1 MRIRTTPFQKLALAT
16 AASTIVL
23 FAVGGLVRG
32 TGSGLGCSAW
42 PECTPGKLFP
52 SGAVH
57 SLIEFSHRLLVLVTT
72 VLVAATGS
80 IAWRHH
86 RSAARILW
94 PALAAL
100 PLVIGQAVLG
110 GIVVRTDLSPWW
122 VTAHFALAL
131 AFVAGVVY
139 LATNSF
145 CVARPQD
152 KGQPEGSDPAF
163 ARLALATTI
172 ATGALLLVGTYVRA
186 RGAGLA
192 FTDWPLMNGRLVPVL
207 GGVATPMFAHRVL
220 AALVFPLVLWV
231 AIRARTMP
239 DRSKD
244 LVVLSGLAF
253 GLFAAQILAGA
264 ANVISRLK
272 PWAVV
277 THVALSVLI
286 WASLVALATV
296 ASRFSAVALEAGAP
310 TAAREPDTAAAGGSA
325 KDTITA

>member
-1 MRIRTTPFQKLALAT
+1 M
-16 AASTIVL
+16 
-23 FAVGGLVRG
+23 
-32 TGSGLGCSAW
+32 
-42 PECTPGKLFP
+42 
-52 SGAVH
+52 
-57 SLIEFSHRLLVLVTT
+57 
-72 VLVAATGS
+72 
-80 IAWRHH
+80 
-86 RSAARILW
+86 
-94 PALAAL
+94 ALAA
-100 PLVIGQAVLG
+100 P
-110 GIVVRTDLSPWW
+110 
-122 VTAHFALAL
+122 
-131 AFVAGVVY
+131 AG
-139 LATNSF
+139 
-145 CVARPQD
+145 
-152 KGQPEGSDPAF
+152 
-163 ARLALATTI
+163 
-172 ATGALLLVGTYVRA
+172 
-186 RGAGLA
+186 
-192 FTDWPLMNGRLVPVL
+192 WPLMNGRLVPVL